1 MGDIIDIRKKTESS
15 ARREIYKKI
24 DSRCKDMPRAWHI
37 TAQEFISICNQSD
50 ISFRADVAD
59 WASDD
64 ARVARPNQ
72 QCLELVEK
80 LLNAIDII
88 EKRDRHAE
96 QLKDENNTL
105 RRKLAEERLKNV
117 EILKKIG
124 TMNHVH

>member
-1 MGDIIDIRKKTESS
+1 MSDIIDIRKKAESS

-24 DSRCKDMPRAWHI
+24 NSRCKDLPRAWHI
-37 TAQEFISICNQSD
+37 TAQEFIAICNQSD

-88 EKRDRHAE
+88 EKRDATIA
-96 QLKDENNTL
+96 QLKERDRL
-105 RRKLAEERLKNV
+105 GAAKLIAERIKNL
-117 EILKKIG
+117 ELTKKLESL
-124 TMNHVH
+124 NDAH